1 LTREQVDH
9 LNKNSTNPPP
19 VGHYRPD
26 VRSIYVKE
34 RSIMIPKE
42 HKSSPVKKEKKTVIC
57 EHLKK
62 NLDPVSRVRAS
73 SQMSAHKEPQPE
85 GEPEDQGE
93 DGEVV

>member
-1 LTREQVDH
+1 
-9 LNKNSTNPPP
+9 
-19 VGHYRPD
+19 
-26 VRSIYVKE
+26 
-34 RSIMIPKE
+34 MIPKE